1 MANGLGCSPPRT
13 SGAIAPGT
21 WRLGASSP
29 TRGCKEWLRQQ
40 PAATSVL
47 CVAPSTRWAP
57 RYPRLADPETHAG
70 LSAIHGAVCEEE
82 VMLKCTRGM
91 NEVDAYVEHG
101 VHGYVPMAVDD
112 WSGARYGGRP
122 SAAESN

>member
-1 MANGLGCSPPRT
+1 M
-13 SGAIAPGT
+13 
-21 WRLGASSP
+21 
-29 TRGCKEWLRQQ
+29 
-40 PAATSVL
+40 L

-101 VHGYVPMAVDD
+101 VHGYAPLAADD

>member
-1 MANGLGCSPPRT
+1 M
-13 SGAIAPGT
+13 
-21 WRLGASSP
+21 
-29 TRGCKEWLRQQ
+29 
-40 PAATSVL
+40 L

-101 VHGYVPMAVDD
+101 VHGYVPMAADD
-112 WSGARYGGRP
+112 WSGARYGGRAGDP
-122 SAAESN
+122 RRPNPTEALFGARVVMRWLCASRRLSAYRHVLLCR

>member
-1 MANGLGCSPPRT
+1 M
-13 SGAIAPGT
+13 
-21 WRLGASSP
+21 
-29 TRGCKEWLRQQ
+29 
-40 PAATSVL
+40 L

-82 VMLKCTRGM
+82 VMLKCTSGM

-101 VHGYVPMAVDD
+101 VHQYVPVVPTLVVRCALWGDPC
-112 WSGARYGGRP
+112 GRIRRKR
-122 SAAESN
+122 

>member
-1 MANGLGCSPPRT
+1 MAE
-13 SGAIAPGT
+13 AA
-21 WRLGASSP
+21 
-29 TRGCKEWLRQQ
+29 EQ

-101 VHGYVPMAVDD
+101 VHGYVPMAADD
-112 WSGARYGGRP
+112 WSGAQYGGRP